1 MKPSLLQRLRR
12 SASGALIATV
22 TALAVTLPTAARA
35 HPDATAASAGS
46 SLALSALP
54 LASIT
59 ISAATTVSVGASAIN
74 AASTILSTAAH
85 WTVLSRSRPRP
96 TARSGCSS
104 APPTA
109 SGSRCGWLKARPEPA
124 PSSRV
129 SR

>member
-54 LASIT
+54 LASIAV
-59 ISAATTVSVGASAIN
+59 SAATTVSARTSAVI
-74 AASTILSTAAH
+74 
-85 WTVLSRSRPRP
+85 
-96 TARSGCSS
+96 SGQSLMIQ
-104 APPTA
+104 PVY
-109 SGSRCGWLKARPEPA
+109 GGWLLGHGGIALAWVPA
-124 PSSRV
+124 PDAAELSFHQRI
-129 SR
+129 R